1 MSDNSAA
8 TSLHGNVATLLH
20 GEVPSLL
27 QLPPELLNLILDQ
40 ANLEDLNCL
49 RLVCKKL
56 KKAVEKQN
64 TLRWTCNLHWQLPTS
79 ELTEL
84 RQHLVRKVAES
95 FLKGYDLSKVTAI
108 MMVWAQRLEGE
119 AFEKAAS
126 KDEYTGSVSTMILA
140 RHRKCVEN
148 ASCQNQTYHKSV
160 QSSQKKIN
168 KTFRE
173 IDK

>member
-8 TSLHGNVATLLH
+8 TPHLVNVAPLLH

-27 QLPPELLNLILDQ
+27 QLPPELLNLVLDQ

-64 TLRWTCNLHWQLPTS
+64 TLRWSCNLHWQLPTS

-84 RQHLVRKVAES
+84 RQHLVRKLAES

-108 MMVWAQRLEGE
+108 MMVWAHRLEGE

-126 KDEYTGSVSTMILA
+126 KDEYTSSVSTMILA

-148 ASCQNQTYHKSV
+148 SSCQNQTSHKSV
-160 QSSQKKIN
+160 QSSQRKIN
-168 KTFRE
+168 KTFWE

>member
-8 TSLHGNVATLLH
+8 TPLLVNVATLLH
-20 GEVPSLL
+20 VNVAHLL

-64 TLRWTCNLHWQLPTS
+64 TLRWSCNLHWQLPTS

-84 RQHLVRKVAES
+84 RQHLVRKLAES
-95 FLKGYDLSKVTAI
+95 FLKGYDLSKITAI
-108 MMVWAQRLEGE
+108 MMVWAHRLEGE

-126 KDEYTGSVSTMILA
+126 KDEYTSSVSTRILA
-140 RHRKCVEN
+140 RHRTCVEN
-148 ASCQNQTYHKSV
+148 SSCQNQTSHKSV

-173 IDK
+173 IEK

>member
-1 MSDNSAA
+1 MSDNSA
-8 TSLHGNVATLLH
+8 ATLLH
-20 GEVPSLL
+20 GEVPFLL

-79 ELTEL
+79 ELTDL
-84 RQHLVRKVAES
+84 RQNLVRKLAES
-95 FLKGYDLSKVTAI
+95 FLKGYDLSKVTTI

>member
-8 TSLHGNVATLLH
+8 TPLLVNVATLLH
-20 GEVPSLL
+20 VNVAPLL

-64 TLRWTCNLHWQLPTS
+64 TLRWSCHLHWQLPTS

-84 RQHLVRKVAES
+84 RQHLVRKLAES

-108 MMVWAQRLEGE
+108 MMVWAHRLEGE

-126 KDEYTGSVSTMILA
+126 KDEYTSSVSTMILA

-148 ASCQNQTYHKSV
+148 AGCQNQPSPKSV
-160 QSSQKKIN
+160 QFSQKKIN
-168 KTFRE
+168 KTFGE
-173 IDK
+173 INK

>member
-1 MSDNSAA
+1 MSDNGAA
-8 TSLHGNVATLLH
+8 TPLLVNVAPLLP
-20 GEVPSLL
+20 GDVPSLL

-64 TLRWTCNLHWQLPTS
+64 TLRWSCNLHWQLPTS

-84 RQHLVRKVAES
+84 RQHLVRKLAES

-108 MMVWAQRLEGE
+108 MMVWAHRLEGE

-126 KDEYTGSVSTMILA
+126 KDEYTSSVSTMILA
-140 RHRKCVEN
+140 RHRTCVEN
-148 ASCQNQTYHKSV
+148 SSCQNQPSHKSV
-160 QSSQKKIN
+160 QSSQRKFN
-168 KTFRE
+168 KTFWE

>member
-8 TSLHGNVATLLH
+8 TPLLVNVA
-20 GEVPSLL
+20 PLL

-64 TLRWTCNLHWQLPTS
+64 TLRWSCNLHWQLPTS

-84 RQHLVRKVAES
+84 RQHLVRKLAES

-108 MMVWAQRLEGE
+108 MMVWAHRLEGE

-126 KDEYTGSVSTMILA
+126 KDQYTSSVSTRILA
-140 RHRKCVEN
+140 RHRTCVEN
-148 ASCQNQTYHKSV
+148 SSCQNQTSHKSV

-168 KTFRE
+168 KTFWE

>member
-1 MSDNSAA
+1 MSDNGGA
-8 TSLHGNVATLLH
+8 TPLLVNVASLLH
-20 GEVPSLL
+20 GDVPSLL

-56 KKAVEKQN
+56 KKAVEKQS
-64 TLRWTCNLHWQLPTS
+64 TLRWSCHLHWQLSTS
-79 ELTEL
+79 ELSEL
-84 RQHLVRKVAES
+84 RQHLVRKLAES

-108 MMVWAQRLEGE
+108 MMVWAHRLEGE

-126 KDEYTGSVSTMILA
+126 KDEYTSSVSTMILA

-148 ASCQNQTYHKSV
+148 SSCQNLTSHKSV
-160 QSSQKKIN
+160 QSSQRKIN
-168 KTFRE
+168 KTFWE

>member
-8 TSLHGNVATLLH
+8 TLLQ
-20 GEVPSLL
+20 GEVPTLL

-84 RQHLVRKVAES
+84 RQHFVRKLAES

-126 KDEYTGSVSTMILA
+126 KDE
-140 RHRKCVEN
+140 
-148 ASCQNQTYHKSV
+148 
-160 QSSQKKIN
+160 
-168 KTFRE
+168 
-173 IDK
+173 

>member
-8 TSLHGNVATLLH
+8 TPLLVNVATLLH
-20 GEVPSLL
+20 VNVAPLL

-40 ANLEDLNCL
+40 ANLNCL

-64 TLRWTCNLHWQLPTS
+64 TLRWSCNLHWQLPTS

-84 RQHLVRKVAES
+84 RQHLVRKLAES

-108 MMVWAQRLEGE
+108 MMVWAHRLEGE

-126 KDEYTGSVSTMILA
+126 KDEYTSSVSTMILA

-148 ASCQNQTYHKSV
+148 SSCQNQTSHKSV
-160 QSSQKKIN
+160 QSFQRKIN
-168 KTFRE
+168 KSFWE

>member
-1 MSDNSAA
+1 MSDNGAA
-8 TSLHGNVATLLH
+8 TPLLVNVAPLLP
-20 GEVPSLL
+20 GDVPSLL

-56 KKAVEKQN
+56 KKAVEKQS
-64 TLRWTCNLHWQLPTS
+64 TLRWSCNLHWQLPTS

-84 RQHLVRKVAES
+84 RQHLVRKLAES
-95 FLKGYDLSKVTAI
+95 FLKGYDLSKITAI
-108 MMVWAQRLEGE
+108 MMVWAHRLEGE

-126 KDEYTGSVSTMILA
+126 KDEYTSSVSTMILA

-148 ASCQNQTYHKSV
+148 SSCQNQTSHKSV
-160 QSSQKKIN
+160 QSSQRKTN
-168 KTFRE
+168 KTFWE

>member
-8 TSLHGNVATLLH
+8 TLLQ
-20 GEVPSLL
+20 GEVPTLL

-64 TLRWTCNLHWQLPTS
+64 TLRWSCNLHWQLPTS
-79 ELTEL
+79 VLTEL
-84 RQHLVRKVAES
+84 RQHLVRKLAES

-119 AFEKAAS
+119 AFKKAAS

-148 ASCQNQTYHKSV
+148 ASCQNQPSHKSV
-160 QSSQKKIN
+160 QSSQRKIN
-168 KTFRE
+168 KTFWE

>member
-8 TSLHGNVATLLH
+8 TPHLVNVAPLLH
-20 GEVPSLL
+20 GDVPSLL

-64 TLRWTCNLHWQLPTS
+64 TLRWSCNLHWQLPTS

-84 RQHLVRKVAES
+84 RQHLVRKLAES

-108 MMVWAQRLEGE
+108 MMVWAHRLEGE

-126 KDEYTGSVSTMILA
+126 KDEYTSSVSTRILA

-148 ASCQNQTYHKSV
+148 SSCQNLTSHKSV
-160 QSSQKKIN
+160 QSSQRKIN
-168 KTFRE
+168 KTFWE

>member
-8 TSLHGNVATLLH
+8 TPLHVDVATLLH
-20 GEVPSLL
+20 GEVPFLL
-27 QLPPELLNLILDQ
+27 QLPPELLNLVLDQ

-64 TLRWTCNLHWQLPTS
+64 TLRWSCNLHWQLPTS

-84 RQHLVRKVAES
+84 RQHLVRKLAES

-108 MMVWAQRLEGE
+108 MMVWAHRLEGE

-126 KDEYTGSVSTMILA
+126 KDEYTSSVSTMIFA
-140 RHRKCVEN
+140 RHRTCVEN
-148 ASCQNQTYHKSV
+148 ASCQNPTSHKSV

-168 KTFRE
+168 KTFWE
-173 IDK
+173 IDM

>member
-8 TSLHGNVATLLH
+8 TLLH
-20 GEVPSLL
+20 GKVPTLL

-64 TLRWTCNLHWQLPTS
+64 TLRWSCNLHWQLPTS

-84 RQHLVRKVAES
+84 RQHLVRKLAES

-119 AFEKAAS
+119 AFEEAAS
-126 KDEYTGSVSTMILA
+126 KALMATDGTDFKAGLFSCTQLNYMIQTL
-140 RHRKCVEN
+140 VQEN
-148 ASCQNQTYHKSV
+148 
-160 QSSQKKIN
+160 
-168 KTFRE
+168 TF
-173 IDK
+173 IK